1 MRIIFY
7 FLVFILFL
15 SFKST
20 SQVTTVTVVS
30 EGSGISV
37 EQATIRALKSAVRSR
52 NKTSI
57 DVLSNS
63 TIGKNS
69 SSNDDSIYTQ
79 SNTENTNISYKGF
92 IKSYNVIN
100 KKFSKIDNEYTVKLQ
115 VDVYQL
121 ENQLDSFKKTIAVM
135 PLKYTNSAKSQPNNI
150 LNEIHSE
157 IESVF
162 VQSKKFNVLSR
173 SDLQIVSKEWE
184 LMSSDMVAD
193 IEKIKLNNLN
203 VADYLVVISFN
214 KLQVEKTSKKES
226 ITGQH
231 IQTDDLNVSVDF
243 KIINTISGKIAFSTS
258 EQFLVENNQEKLNE
272 ILKNISLKSIFQIFP
287 PMITQKLNSENFVVN
302 YGSET
307 IKAGSTYNIYLLTD
321 DIVDP
326 YTGEKIGYS
335 EKLAGTG
342 IIKDVKEKYSIIQ
355 VTNSALPIG
364 KDMIIRKVK
373 QPLKKNVKKK
383 NKGVSLSF

>member
-7 FLVFILFL
+7 FLFFILFL

-57 DVLSNS
+57 DVFSNS

-135 PLKYTNSAKSQPNNI
+135 PLKYTNSAQSQPNNI

-214 KLQVEKTSKKES
+214 KLQVQKTSKKES

>member
-1 MRIIFY
+1 
-7 FLVFILFL
+7 
-15 SFKST
+15 
-20 SQVTTVTVVS
+20 
-30 EGSGISV
+30 
-37 EQATIRALKSAVRSR
+37 
-52 NKTSI
+52 
-57 DVLSNS
+57 
-63 TIGKNS
+63 
-69 SSNDDSIYTQ
+69 
-79 SNTENTNISYKGF
+79 
-92 IKSYNVIN
+92 
-100 KKFSKIDNEYTVKLQ
+100 
-115 VDVYQL
+115 
-121 ENQLDSFKKTIAVM
+121 
-135 PLKYTNSAKSQPNNI
+135 
-150 LNEIHSE
+150 
-157 IESVF
+157 
-162 VQSKKFNVLSR
+162 
-173 SDLQIVSKEWE
+173 
-184 LMSSDMVAD
+184 MSSDMVAD